1 MYKFYVDKI
10 AKNAIGF
17 SKPHPNC
24 TLWSAKPYTPEWR
37 QFSTQWPYSEP
48 VMLFEYMDYWNI
60 EYKIVDIHSTDNNT
74 LYPIALS
81 FFDFAVDW
89 FNLFKPEVL
98 TKIHQKKLKVLFYY
112 SEGDNP
118 ERINNRLTELCEK
131 YCIPREQVLF
141 ASANSACR
149 DIPYFFHIVDD
160 ELLFNFRN
168 RETDPVEYHERVRGK
183 KFTALVR
190 MHKYWRANTMAKI
203 WEHGNYQQGYFGYSS
218 EITADET
225 EYDNPVEVDR
235 FAGLRE
241 LTRLFLKELPFVADD
256 LSVVQH
262 NNHTL
267 AYPEHYKCSY
277 LNIVL
282 ESHMDVD
289 QSYGAFLTEKTFKPI
304 KNAQPFIIFGG
315 PSSLRLLR
323 RLGYKTFESIIDN
336 SYDDITDTT
345 KRWDAAINLTLDLIS
360 LNNKQLREIYM
371 ACKSDI
377 LHNQELFLSN
387 KKDRVLKLLRDINE
401 SN

>member
-10 AKNAIGF
+10 AKNTIGF

-24 TLWSAKPYTPEWR
+24 AMVSAEPYTPKWR

-48 VMLFEYMDYWNI
+48 VMLFEYMDYW
-60 EYKIVDIHSTDNNT
+60 DIPYELVKLEDTDNDT
-74 LYPIALS
+74 FYPIALS
-81 FFDFAVDW
+81 FFSFTVDW
-89 FNLFKPEVL
+89 FSLMKPEAL
-98 TKIHQKKLKVLFYY
+98 TRVQQQKLRVLFYY

-118 ERINNRLTELCEK
+118 KRINDYISYLCER
-131 YCIPREQVLF
+131 YNIPREQIYF

-149 DIPYFFHIVDD
+149 DIPYFFHVVDD
-160 ELLFNFRN
+160 ELLYNFRN
-168 RETDPVEYHERVRGK
+168 RKIEPVNYHCKHRSK

-190 MHKYWRANTMAKI
+190 MHKYWRANTMAQI
-203 WEHGNYQQGYFGYSS
+203 WEHGNDQQGYFGYSS
-218 EITADET
+218 EVSADET
-225 EYDNPVEVDR
+225 EDDNPIEVDK
-235 FAGLRE
+235 FTGLRE
-241 LTRLFLKELPFVADD
+241 LTRLFLKELPFVADN

-267 AYPEHYKCSY
+267 SVEEHFRNSY

-323 RLGYKTFESIIDN
+323 RLGYKTFKGIIDD

-345 KRWDAAINLTLDLIS
+345 KRWETAINLTLDLIN
-360 LNNKQLREIYM
+360 LNNKQLREVYT
-371 ACKSDI
+371 ACKND
-377 LHNQELFLSN
+377 LLYNQKLFLSN
-387 KKDRVLKLLRDINE
+387 KKNRILTFLRDIHE

>member
-10 AKNAIGF
+10 AKNAVGF

-24 TLWSAKPYTPEWR
+24 AMVSAEPYTPEWR
-37 QFSTQWPYSEP
+37 QFSTRWPYSEP
-48 VMLFEYMDYWNI
+48 VMLFEYMDHW
-60 EYKIVDIHSTDNNT
+60 DISYQLVELEDTDNDT
-74 LYPIALS
+74 FYPIALS
-81 FFDFAVDW
+81 FFSFDVDW
-89 FNLFKPEVL
+89 FTLIPLDVFERICN
-98 TKIHQKKLKVLFYY
+98 QKLRILFYY

-118 ERINNRLTELCEK
+118 ERINTRINELCDD
-131 YCIPREQVLF
+131 YYVPREQVYF

-149 DIPYFFHIVDD
+149 DIPYFFHVVDD

-168 RETDPVEYHERVRGK
+168 REIEPVEYHERVRGK

-190 MHKYWRANTMAKI
+190 MHKYWRANTMARI
-203 WEHGNYQQGYFGYSS
+203 WEHGNYQQGFFGYSS
-218 EITADET
+218 EVTADET
-225 EYDNPVEVDR
+225 EDDNPIEVDQ
-235 FAGLRE
+235 FTGLRE

-256 LSVVQH
+256 LSVVRH

-267 AYPEHYKCSY
+267 AYPDHYKCSY

-323 RLGYKTFESIIDN
+323 RLGYRTFEGIINN
-336 SYDDITDTT
+336 SYDDITNTT
-345 KRWDAAINLTLDLIS
+345 NRWDAAINLTLDLIS
-360 LNNKQLREIYM
+360 LNNKQLREVYV

-387 KKDRVLKLLRDINE
+387 KKDRILTLLKAIHG
-401 SN
+401 